1 MYESYQSFASVY
13 DEFMDGTDYQQTADK
28 IRELILRYGL
38 SKPEAMRTG
47 ESEKR
52 DVLLAAEKNLVVD
65 LGCGTGKLTEILAD
79 MGFDVMGIDLSEEM
93 LGMALTRR
101 DRLHHRTLYL
111 CQDMREFELFGTAGT
126 FVSVGD
132 SVNYLLEDEDMDKL
146 MRRVNT
152 FLYPG
157 GIFVFDFKTLHL
169 YRDVIG
175 DSTIAEDREDCS
187 FIWENWFD
195 ADTRINE
202 YDLTL
207 FIRDKDRDAGDN
219 VFHKYQ
225 EIHRQR
231 GYTLE
236 EMKGFAENA
245 GLVWVTQMDSDT
257 MGPVT
262 PDSERI
268 LCVVRE
274 KGKIEPSATEELENG
289 PINDPEGGTE
299 DQRTEGGADDH

>member
-13 DEFMDGTDYQQTADK
+13 DEFMDGTDYQRAADK
-28 IRELILRYGL
+28 IRGIILQYGL
-38 SKPEAMRTG
+38 SRPAELKADGGKEG
-47 ESEKR
+47 

-93 LGMALTRR
+93 LSMALERR
-101 DRLHHRTLYL
+101 DRLRHKTLYL
-111 CQDMREFELFGTAGT
+111 CQDMREFELYGTAGT

-132 SVNYLLEDEDMDKL
+132 SVNYLLTDEDMDRL
-146 MRRVNT
+146 FRRVNT

-195 ADTRINE
+195 GDTRINE
-202 YDLTL
+202 YDLSL
-207 FIRDKDRDAGDN
+207 FIRDLDAGEN

-236 EMKGFAENA
+236 EMKKYVSDA
-245 GLVWVTQMDSDT
+245 GLMWIEEMDSDT

-262 PDSERI
+262 PDTERI

-274 KGKIEPSATEELENG
+274 KDKKVPASMKKEN
-289 PINDPEGGTE
+289 T
-299 DQRTEGGADDH
+299 DDH

>member
-1 MYESYQSFASVY
+1 MIRTEPHMYESYQSFASVY
-13 DEFMDGTDYQQTADK
+13 DEFMDGTDYRLTADK
-28 IRELILRYGL
+28 IQDIIMRYGL
-38 SKPEAMRTG
+38 SRPAELRTG
-47 ESEKR
+47 ENENM
-52 DVLLAAEKNLVVD
+52 DVLLAAEMNLVVD

-79 MGFDVMGIDLSEEM
+79 RGFDVMGIDLSEEM
-93 LGMALTRR
+93 LGIALTRR
-101 DRLHHRTLYL
+101 DKLHHRTLYL

-146 MRRVNT
+146 FRRVNT

-195 ADTRINE
+195 AETRINE

-207 FIRDKDRDAGDN
+207 FIRDRDSGAGDN
-219 VFHKYQ
+219 LFRKYQ

-231 GYTLE
+231 GYTLD
-236 EMKGFAENA
+236 EMKKFASDA
-245 GLVWVTQMDSDT
+245 GLTWVTEMDSDT

-262 PDSERI
+262 PGTERI

-274 KGKIEPSATEELENG
+274 KGKKVPPSVTQRPAEN
-289 PINDPEGGTE
+289 ES
-299 DQRTEGGADDH
+299 

>member
-13 DEFMDGTDYQQTADK
+13 DEFMDGTDYRLTADK
-28 IRELILRYGL
+28 IREIIMRFGL
-38 SKPEAMRTG
+38 SRPAEQRNG
-47 ESEKR
+47 ESEET
-52 DVLLAAEKNLVVD
+52 DVLLEAEKNLVVD

-93 LGMALTRR
+93 LSMALTRR
-101 DRLHHRTLYL
+101 DKLGHRTLYL

-146 MRRVNT
+146 FRRVNT

-175 DSTIAEDREDCS
+175 DSTIAEDRDDCS

-195 ADTRINE
+195 AETRINE

-207 FIRDKDRDAGDN
+207 FIRDRDSGAGDN
-219 VFHKYQ
+219 LFRKYR

-231 GYTLE
+231 GYTLD
-236 EMKGFAENA
+236 EMKKFASDA
-245 GLVWVTQMDSDT
+245 GLTWVTEMDSDT

-262 PDSERI
+262 SVTERI

-274 KGKIEPSATEELENG
+274 KGKKAPPSVTQRPAEN
-289 PINDPEGGTE
+289 ES
-299 DQRTEGGADDH
+299 

>member
-1 MYESYQSFASVY
+1 MIRTEPHMYESYQSFASVY
-13 DEFMDGTDYQQTADK
+13 DEFMDGTDYRLTADK
-28 IRELILRYGL
+28 IQDIIMRYGL
-38 SKPEAMRTG
+38 SRPAELRTG
-47 ESEKR
+47 ENENM
-52 DVLLAAEKNLVVD
+52 DVLLAAEMNLVVD

-79 MGFDVMGIDLSEEM
+79 RGFDVMGIDLSEEM
-93 LGMALTRR
+93 LGIALTRR
-101 DRLHHRTLYL
+101 DKLHHRTLYL

-146 MRRVNT
+146 FRRVNT

-175 DSTIAEDREDCS
+175 DSTIAEDRGDCS

-195 ADTRINE
+195 AETRINE

-207 FIRDKDRDAGDN
+207 FIRDRDSGAEDN
-219 VFHKYQ
+219 LFRKYQ

-231 GYTLE
+231 GYTLD
-236 EMKGFAENA
+236 EMKKFVSDA
-245 GLVWVTQMDSDT
+245 GLTWVTEMDSDT

-262 PDSERI
+262 PGTERI

-274 KGKIEPSATEELENG
+274 KGKKVPLSVTQAPAEN
-289 PINDPEGGTE
+289 ES
-299 DQRTEGGADDH
+299 

>member
-1 MYESYQSFASVY
+1 MYESYKSFALVY
-13 DEFMDGTDYQQTADK
+13 DEFMDGTDYQLTADK
-28 IRELILRYGL
+28 IQGIISKCGL
-38 SKPEAMRTG
+38 SKPVSDRTG
-47 ESEKR
+47 ASEAR

-79 MGFDVMGIDLSEEM
+79 RGFDVMGIDLSEEM
-93 LGMALTRR
+93 LGIALERR
-101 DRLHHRTLYL
+101 DKLGHRTLYL

-132 SVNYLLEDEDMDKL
+132 SVNYLLTDEDMDKL
-146 MRRVNT
+146 FRRVNT

-157 GIFVFDFKTLHL
+157 GIFIFDFKTLHL

-195 ADTRINE
+195 NETRVNE

-207 FIRDKDRDAGDN
+207 FIRDTETDAGDN
-219 VFHKYQ
+219 IFHKYQ

-236 EMKGFAENA
+236 EMKGFALGA
-245 GLVWVTQMDSDT
+245 GLMWVDQMDSDT

-262 PDSERI
+262 PDTERI

-274 KGKIEPSATEELENG
+274 KDKKVPASMRPETS
-289 PINDPEGGTE
+289 DPAGGSTFP
-299 DQRTEGGADDH
+299 

>member
-1 MYESYQSFASVY
+1 M
-13 DEFMDGTDYQQTADK
+13 
-28 IRELILRYGL
+28 RY
-38 SKPEAMRTG
+38 
-47 ESEKR
+47 
-52 DVLLAAEKNLVVD
+52 
-65 LGCGTGKLTEILAD
+65 
-79 MGFDVMGIDLSEEM
+79 
-93 LGMALTRR
+93 
-101 DRLHHRTLYL
+101 
-111 CQDMREFELFGTAGT
+111 FELYGTAGS

-132 SVNYLLEDEDMDKL
+132 SVNYLLTDEDMDR
-146 MRRVNT
+146 MFRRVNT

-195 ADTRINE
+195 NDTRINE
-202 YDLTL
+202 YDLSL
-207 FIRDKDRDAGDN
+207 FIRDRESGEN

-231 GYTLE
+231 AYTLE
-236 EMKGFAENA
+236 EMKEYVSDA
-245 GLVWVTQMDSDT
+245 GLMWIEEMDSDT

-262 PDSERI
+262 PDTERI

-274 KGKIEPSATEELENG
+274 KDKKVPASMKKEN
-289 PINDPEGGTE
+289 T
-299 DQRTEGGADDH
+299 DDH

>member
-13 DEFMDGTDYQQTADK
+13 DEFMDGTDYRLTADK
-28 IRELILRYGL
+28 IQDIIMRYGL
-38 SKPEAMRTG
+38 SRPAELRTG
-47 ESEKR
+47 ESENT
-52 DVLLAAEKNLVVD
+52 DVLLAAEMNLVVD

-79 MGFDVMGIDLSEEM
+79 RGFDVMGIDLSEEM
-93 LGMALTRR
+93 LGIALTRR
-101 DRLHHRTLYL
+101 DKLHHRTLYL

-146 MRRVNT
+146 FKRVNT

-195 ADTRINE
+195 AETRINE

-207 FIRDKDRDAGDN
+207 FIRDKDSGAGDN
-219 VFHKYQ
+219 LFRKYQ

-231 GYTLE
+231 GYTLD
-236 EMKGFAENA
+236 EMKKFASDA
-245 GLVWVTQMDSDT
+245 GLTWVTEMDSDT

-262 PDSERI
+262 SVTERI

-274 KGKIEPSATEELENG
+274 KGKKVPPSVTQAPAEN
-289 PINDPEGGTE
+289 ES
-299 DQRTEGGADDH
+299 

>member
-1 MYESYQSFASVY
+1 MIRTEPHMYESYQSFASVY
-13 DEFMDGTDYQQTADK
+13 DEFMDGTDYRLTADK
-28 IRELILRYGL
+28 IQDIIMRYGL
-38 SKPEAMRTG
+38 SRPAELRTG
-47 ESEKR
+47 ENENM
-52 DVLLAAEKNLVVD
+52 DVLLAAEMNLVVD

-79 MGFDVMGIDLSEEM
+79 RGFDVMGIDLSEEM
-93 LGMALTRR
+93 LGIALTRR
-101 DRLHHRTLYL
+101 DKLHHRTLYL

-146 MRRVNT
+146 FRRVNT

-195 ADTRINE
+195 AGTRINE

-207 FIRDKDRDAGDN
+207 FIRDRDSGAGDN
-219 VFHKYQ
+219 LFRKYQ

-231 GYTLE
+231 GYTLD
-236 EMKGFAENA
+236 EMKKFASDA
-245 GLVWVTQMDSDT
+245 GLTWVTEMDSDT

-262 PDSERI
+262 SVTERI

-274 KGKIEPSATEELENG
+274 KGKKVPPSVTQRPAEN
-289 PINDPEGGTE
+289 ES
-299 DQRTEGGADDH
+299 